1 VSIPLVFTVQRASPL
16 CLELY
21 HCHKFDTVEV
31 FPQRLHY
38 QWDITMAVAYVTD
51 RADPKPHYKMIK
63 SKVVMSIFYT
73 EMALADQKP
82 GQVTGKRANITFS
95 NNH

>member
-1 VSIPLVFTVQRASPL
+1 
-16 CLELY
+16 
-21 HCHKFDTVEV
+21 
-31 FPQRLHY
+31 
-38 QWDITMAVAYVTD
+38 MAVAYVTE